1 MYKTIVGRMVVVPI
15 FLGQIHIRMGIFFR
29 GLQYFFYTSDVN
41 IMTAVVN
48 INVMVVAVITFD
60 ITYLV

>member
-1 MYKTIVGRMVVVPI
+1 MVVVQI
-15 FLGQIHIRMGIFFR
+15 SLGQINIQTGIFFH
-29 GLQYFFYTSDVN
+29 GLQYFFYRSDVN

-48 INVMVVAVITFD
+48 VNVIVVTVITFD